1 MSNLTPLP
9 ITPPPGVVL
18 TESERILEGRWIASR
33 NIRFVNGRP
42 QKTGGNRRAVTTPTS
57 GTPRAAHAWRDNFQN
72 NFIAVGTYRKLYVYD
87 TTYAQ
92 NDITPY
98 RATGT
103 LGADPIAAVAGSPI
117 LTVTQA
123 LHGLSIGDTTTL
135 DGAVAMSGG
144 LIPNG
149 TFIVASV
156 VDSGHYT
163 FDFGSNA
170 PATDTGGGGSSITY
184 SYEVSVGTELGIY
197 GLGWGAGGFGLGTY
211 GTPRDP
217 SVASSALFIEPRV
230 WSLDH
235 FGQLLIAA
243 YNGGTIYEFDPTA
256 SQPWGR
262 ATVISTDA
270 GLPANVRFVF
280 VTNERFIFA
289 LLTGMQVAWPT
300 QGTLTD
306 WTPTATNTANV
317 RTLTEGTKLVA
328 GRVLS
333 DFVSLVWSDAAVFLF
348 QYTGSTYV
356 YNSSMIAKDCGA
368 IAPGATITAGG
379 IAYWMGQD
387 TFWTYNG
394 SVQPMQNVEDIRK
407 YVFDAVDIN
416 LGYQCTAVYSPQH
429 NEIWFFYSISGEVNP
444 TLGVIYSIAQGCW
457 APLDYGRTSGTHFT
471 QGATHPFMGADD
483 GYLYEHEVGYDDNGQ
498 ILPVSLELA
507 AYAMQ
512 DGGRHMDV
520 QFIVPDFFQQVGD
533 ITMTINTRDRLNDT
547 ALEDS
552 ETEII
557 GISDTGTIDMRVSG
571 RYIGM
576 VLQQSSLGS
585 YMRLGKPI
593 AWVQESGNRT

>member
-18 TESERILEGRWIASR
+18 TESERVLEGRWIASR
-33 NIRFVNGRP
+33 NIRFVNGKP
-42 QKTGGNRRAVTTPTS
+42 QKTGGNVRAVTTPAS

-87 TTYAQ
+87 TNFAQ
-92 NDITPY
+92 NDITPFI
-98 RATGT
+98 AAGT
-103 LGADPIAAVAGSPI
+103 LGTNPFTTTNASNVVTVNQAV
-117 LTVTQA
+117 
-123 LHGLSIGDTTTL
+123 HGRNIGDTVIFL
-135 DGAVAMSGG
+135 GATAVGG
-144 LIPNG
+144 ITPNG
-149 TFIVASV
+149 TFLVASV
-156 VDSGHYT
+156 VDSSNYT
-163 FDFGSNA
+163 FQFTSNA
-170 PATDTGGGGSSITY
+170 TSGATGGGAAVTY
-184 SYEVSVGTELGIY
+184 SYEVPVGTELGIY
-197 GLGWGAGGFGLGTY
+197 GLGYGAGGFGLSTY
-211 GTPRDP
+211 GTTRDP
-217 SVASSALFIEPRV
+217 SVASSTLFIEPRV

-243 YNGGTIYEFDPTA
+243 YNGGTIYQFDPTA

-262 ATVISTDA
+262 TTVISTDP
-270 GLPANVRFVF
+270 GLPANVRFAF

-333 DFVSLVWSDAAVFLF
+333 DFVSLVWSDAAVFHF

-356 YNSSMIAKDCGA
+356 YNSSMIAKDCGL
-368 IAPGATITAGG
+368 IAPGAAVTAGG
-379 IAYWMGQD
+379 IAYWMGQN

-416 LGYQCTAVYSPQH
+416 LGYQATAIYSPQH
-429 NEIWFFYSISGEVNP
+429 NEVWFFYSIAGEVNP

-471 QGATHPFMGADD
+471 QGATHPYMGAAD

-498 ILPVSLELA
+498 ILPLSLELA

-512 DGGRHMDV
+512 DGGQHMDV
-520 QFIVPDFFQQVGD
+520 QFIVPDFFQQVGN

-547 ALEDS
+547 VLEDS

-557 GISDTGTIDMRVSG
+557 GVSDTGTIDMRVSG